1 MIELKKDEETSVK
14 GPYGEIDMVITPCT
28 VKENTQPVLI
38 MAHGFRGSMEGG
50 GRAKYLADLAG
61 EIAHVV
67 RFNFNGSQILSK
79 QVEELEAVLA
89 YVRLK
94 FSAGKIF
101 LLGRSLGG
109 AAALVA
115 ASRSADI
122 TGLVLWAAPN
132 DLQATFRNALGA
144 EAYNALSAGQ
154 TLYLNDERGELTL
167 TPDFITDFAKYD
179 LQGILRNWRKRP
191 LLILHG
197 EKDET
202 VAVDQ
207 ARLTFAL
214 AGVPKKLV
222 IINGG
227 DHSFTN
233 HGNKAAAEVV
243 GWLKDRL

>member
-1 MIELKKDEETSVK
+1 MKIKPEETIQIQ
-14 GPYGEIDMVITPCT
+14 GPYGEINGILTPCIE
-28 VKENTQPVLI
+28 ENTAAPVLVL
-38 MAHGFRGSMEGG
+38 AHGFRGSMDGG
-50 GRAKYLADLAG
+50 GRAAVLAEMAS
-61 EIAHVV
+61 ECCNVI

-144 EAYNALSAGQ
+144 GQ
-154 TLYLNDERGELTL
+154 ALYLNDERGELTL

>member
-1 MIELKKDEETSVK
+1 MKIKPEEVIRIE
-14 GPYGEIDMVITPCT
+14 GPYGEINGVMTLCLE
-28 VKENTQPVLI
+28 ENTAAPVLVL
-38 MAHGFRGSMEGG
+38 AHGFRGSMDGG
-50 GRAKYLADLAG
+50 GRAVILAEMAS
-61 EIAHVV
+61 ECCNII

-79 QVEELEAVLA
+79 QIAELDAVLA
-89 YVRLK
+89 YVRRK
-94 FSAGKIF
+94 FSGRRIF

-109 AAALVA
+109 AAALVT
-115 ASRSADI
+115 ASQAADI
-122 TGLVLWAAPN
+122 TGLILWAAPN
-132 DLQATFRNALGA
+132 NLQETFRNALGSDGY
-144 EAYNALSAGQ
+144 EALVAGQ
-154 TLYLNDERGELTL
+154 TLYLNDERGELAL
-167 TPDFITDFAKYD
+167 TPDFLTDFAKYD
-179 LQGILRNWRKRP
+179 LQGMLRNWRKRP

-207 ARLTFAL
+207 ARLAFAL

-243 GWLKDRL
+243 NWLKDRLG

>member
-1 MIELKKDEETSVK
+1 M
-14 GPYGEIDMVITPCT
+14 
-28 VKENTQPVLI
+28 
-38 MAHGFRGSMEGG
+38 
-50 GRAKYLADLAG
+50 
-61 EIAHVV
+61 
-67 RFNFNGSQILSK
+67 
-79 QVEELEAVLA
+79 EAVLA

-243 GWLKDRL
+243 CWLKDRL

>member
-1 MIELKKDEETSVK
+1 MKIKPEETIQIQ
-14 GPYGEIDMVITPCT
+14 GPYGEINGILTPCIE
-28 VKENTQPVLI
+28 ENTAAPVLVL
-38 MAHGFRGSMEGG
+38 AHGFRGSMDGG
-50 GRAKYLADLAG
+50 GRAAVLAEMAS
-61 EIAHVV
+61 ECCNVI

-179 LQGILRNWRKRP
+179 LQGILRN
-191 LLILHG
+191 
-197 EKDET
+197 
-202 VAVDQ
+202 
-207 ARLTFAL
+207 
-214 AGVPKKLV
+214 
-222 IINGG
+222 
-227 DHSFTN
+227 
-233 HGNKAAAEVV
+233 
-243 GWLKDRL
+243 

>member
-1 MIELKKDEETSVK
+1 M
-14 GPYGEIDMVITPCT
+14 
-28 VKENTQPVLI
+28 
-38 MAHGFRGSMEGG
+38 
-50 GRAKYLADLAG
+50 
-61 EIAHVV
+61 
-67 RFNFNGSQILSK
+67 
-79 QVEELEAVLA
+79 
-89 YVRLK
+89 
-94 FSAGKIF
+94 
-101 LLGRSLGG
+101 
-109 AAALVA
+109 
-115 ASRSADI
+115 
-122 TGLVLWAAPN
+122 WAAPN

-214 AGVPKKLV
+214 AGVPK
-222 IINGG
+222 
-227 DHSFTN
+227 S
-233 HGNKAAAEVV
+233 
-243 GWLKDRL
+243 WLSLTAVTTVLLITEIRLRQRLLAG

>member
-1 MIELKKDEETSVK
+1 MKIKPEETIQIQ
-14 GPYGEIDMVITPCT
+14 GPYGEINGILTPCIE
-28 VKENTQPVLI
+28 ENTAAPVLVL
-38 MAHGFRGSMEGG
+38 AHGFRGSMDGG
-50 GRAKYLADLAG
+50 GRAAVLAEMAS
-61 EIAHVV
+61 ECCNVI

-109 AAALVA
+109 AAA
-115 ASRSADI
+115 
-122 TGLVLWAAPN
+122 LVLWAAPN

-179 LQGILRNWRKRP
+179 LQGILRNWRKRS

>member
-1 MIELKKDEETSVK
+1 MDSEVQWMAAAGGCLAEMASECCN
-14 GPYGEIDMVITPCT
+14 VI
-28 VKENTQPVLI
+28 
-38 MAHGFRGSMEGG
+38 
-50 GRAKYLADLAG
+50 
-61 EIAHVV
+61 

-89 YVRLK
+89 YVRIK

-167 TPDFITDFAKYD
+167 TPDL
-179 LQGILRNWRKRP
+179 LQILPNMTCR
-191 LLILHG
+191 G
-197 EKDET
+197 FYVT
-202 VAVDQ
+202 
-207 ARLTFAL
+207 
-214 AGVPKKLV
+214 GVSVLC
-222 IINGG
+222 
-227 DHSFTN
+227 
-233 HGNKAAAEVV
+233 
-243 GWLKDRL
+243 

>member
-1 MIELKKDEETSVK
+1 MKIKPEETIQIQ
-14 GPYGEIDMVITPCT
+14 GPYGEINGILTPCIE
-28 VKENTQPVLI
+28 ENTAAPVLVL
-38 MAHGFRGSMEGG
+38 AHGFRGSKDGG
-50 GRAKYLADLAG
+50 GRAAVLAEMAS
-61 EIAHVV
+61 ECCNVI

-115 ASRSADI
+115 ASRSADV

-179 LQGILRNWRKRP
+179 LQGILRNWRKRS

>member
-1 MIELKKDEETSVK
+1 MKIKPEETIQIQ
-14 GPYGEIDMVITPCT
+14 GPYGEINGILTPCIE
-28 VKENTQPVLI
+28 ENTAAPVLVL
-38 MAHGFRGSMEGG
+38 AHGFRGSMDGG
-50 GRAKYLADLAG
+50 GRAAVLAEMAS
-61 EIAHVV
+61 ECCNVI

-109 AAALVA
+109 AAALV
-115 ASRSADI
+115 
-122 TGLVLWAAPN
+122 VLWAAPN

-179 LQGILRNWRKRP
+179 LQGILRNWRKRS

>member
-1 MIELKKDEETSVK
+1 MKIKPEETIQIQ
-14 GPYGEIDMVITPCT
+14 GPYGEINGILTPCIE
-28 VKENTQPVLI
+28 ENTAAPVLVL
-38 MAHGFRGSMEGG
+38 AHGFRGSMDGG
-50 GRAKYLADLAG
+50 GRAAVLA
-61 EIAHVV
+61 
-67 RFNFNGSQILSK
+67 
-79 QVEELEAVLA
+79 EELEAVLA

-179 LQGILRNWRKRP
+179 LQGILRNWHKRP

-202 VAVDQ
+202 VAADQ

-214 AGVPKKLV
+214 AGVPKKA
-222 IINGG
+222 GY
-227 DHSFTN
+227 H
-233 HGNKAAAEVV
+233 
-243 GWLKDRL
+243 

>member
-1 MIELKKDEETSVK
+1 MLMYEL
-14 GPYGEIDMVITPCT
+14 
-28 VKENTQPVLI
+28 NFQP
-38 MAHGFRGSMEGG
+38 E
-50 GRAKYLADLAG
+50 KY
-61 EIAHVV
+61 
-67 RFNFNGSQILSK
+67 FYW
-79 QVEELEAVLA
+79 VEVLA
-89 YVRLK
+89 EQRHY
-94 FSAGKIF
+94 
-101 LLGRSLGG
+101 
-109 AAALVA
+109 VA

-233 HGNKAAAEVV
+233 ARK
-243 GWLKDRL
+243 